1 MNQNKEKM
9 LNVLLFITDFI
20 TLVVCYY
27 IAGYMWL
34 VTFKKVSMTSYVS
47 SINGNIMTVL
57 VTYIIA
63 FLFYAHDG
71 NFLARGK
78 YEELQAVMKLNIIMG
93 GIIAV
98 YELLRHSGTSIPRGL
113 YVLTICINIVAAY
126 IVRLLLKRVLLSAV
140 ENGRSAGQM
149 IMISTRQRAEESLK
163 SKHRATSVLNRLAGI
178 VILDED
184 MKDEEIGGV
193 PVVANAHD
201 MITYIKGGIVDE
213 VYLNLDYDLLKD
225 CGSVVMALE
234 DMGITVHLRLVTLE
248 HYKDYDMS
256 LSKLDDIP
264 VATFANR
271 FYDYKS
277 LLLKRVIDIAGS
289 LVGLVIMGVA
299 MIFVAP
305 AIKIESKGPVFFK
318 QKRVGKNGRYF
329 YVYKFRSMYI
339 DAEERKKE
347 LMAKNEMQGL
357 MFKMKDDPRITKVGK
372 FIRKTSIDE
381 LPQFIN
387 VLKGDMSL
395 VGTRPPTV
403 AEFQQYEGHHK
414 RRLSMKPGITGMWQ
428 AYGRKTVT
436 DFEEIV
442 AMDLDYI
449 DHWNLGLDLKII
461 LRTFIAVFQGG

>member
-1 MNQNKEKM
+1 
-9 LNVLLFITDFI
+9 
-20 TLVVCYY
+20 
-27 IAGYMWL
+27 
-34 VTFKKVSMTSYVS
+34 
-47 SINGNIMTVL
+47 
-57 VTYIIA
+57 
-63 FLFYAHDG
+63 
-71 NFLARGK
+71 
-78 YEELQAVMKLNIIMG
+78 
-93 GIIAV
+93 
-98 YELLRHSGTSIPRGL
+98 
-113 YVLTICINIVAAY
+113 
-126 IVRLLLKRVLLSAV
+126 
-140 ENGRSAGQM
+140 
-149 IMISTRQRAEESLK
+149 
-163 SKHRATSVLNRLAGI
+163 
-178 VILDED
+178 
-184 MKDEEIGGV
+184 
-193 PVVANAHD
+193 
-201 MITYIKGGIVDE
+201 
-213 VYLNLDYDLLKD
+213 
-225 CGSVVMALE
+225 
-234 DMGITVHLRLVTLE
+234 MGITVHLRLVTLE
-248 HYKDYDMS
+248 YYKDYDMS

-289 LVGLVIMGVA
+289 LVGMVIMGVA

-449 DHWNLGLDLKII
+449 DHWNLGLDIKII
-461 LRTFIAVFQGG
+461 LRTFIAVFQGD